1 MENKKNRRIR
11 KRSEVFEM
19 LDGRKL
25 DDACIRFTAK
35 PEKERMRDKVL
46 GVSIVAMLM
55 LLAIGGP
62 NETIKTSGVV
72 MMFLASLMAFLA

>member
-1 MENKKNRRIR
+1 MSKRRIK
-11 KRSEVFEM
+11 KRSEVFEL

-25 DDACIRFTAK
+25 DDACVRFTAK
-35 PEKERMRDKVL
+35 PERERMRDKTL

-62 NETIKTSGVV
+62 NETIKNSGVV
-72 MMFLASLMAFLA
+72 MMFLASLMAFFA